1 MSVQKQTKKATYT
14 ATSNK
19 TTQNTQQPAPQQHQP
34 QQPQQPQLRSPLVLC
49 PTCRQPY
56 PARYGKCPRCPRKVN
71 PIIKFIIMALFIS
84 FVVLS
89 GLKTFVPDWY
99 EPIKGLHPVMEK
111 VDNVIPA
118 FTKPVGNYIVPE

>member
-1 MSVQKQTKKATYT
+1 MSEQKQTKKATYT

-19 TTQNTQQPAPQQHQP
+19 TTQNTQQPAPQQ
-34 QQPQQPQLRSPLVLC
+34 QQSQQLQLRSSLVLC

-99 EPIKGLHPVMEK
+99 EPIKGLHPVMGM
-111 VDNVIPA
+111 VDKIIPT
-118 FTKPVGNYIVPE
+118 FNKPLGNYTVPE

>member
-1 MSVQKQTKKATYT
+1 MSEQKQTKKATYT

-19 TTQNTQQPAPQQHQP
+19 TPQNTQQPA
-34 QQPQQPQLRSPLVLC
+34 PQQPQLRSPLVLC
-49 PTCRQPY
+49 PTCRQSY

>member
-1 MSVQKQTKKATYT
+1 MSEQKQTKKATYT

-19 TTQNTQQPAPQQHQP
+19 TPQNTQQPAPQQL
-34 QQPQQPQLRSPLVLC
+34 QLRSPLVLC
-49 PTCRQPY
+49 PTCRQSY

-111 VDNVIPA
+111 VDKVIPA
-118 FTKPVGNYIVPE
+118 FTKPVGNYTVPE